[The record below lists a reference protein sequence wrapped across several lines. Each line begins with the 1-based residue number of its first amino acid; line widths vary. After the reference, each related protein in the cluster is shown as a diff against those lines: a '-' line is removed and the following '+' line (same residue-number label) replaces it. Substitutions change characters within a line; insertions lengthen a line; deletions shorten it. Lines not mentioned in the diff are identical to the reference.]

1 MPGGLTADIRP
12 TLACL
17 ARMAGLSLRRRPV
30 GPTCGAAL
38 KGPPM
43 IILAAILLGA
53 LLGDLR
59 ARRARGNTR
68 DRIQYALAHAL
79 ALSIPAIFVT
89 ILIDRMLRG

>member
-1 MPGGLTADIRP
+1 
-12 TLACL
+12 
-17 ARMAGLSLRRRPV
+17 
-30 GPTCGAAL
+30 
-38 KGPPM
+38 M